1 MPRKLFLLPAA
12 LIAATSLAA
21 EYTFTPN
28 AATGDAKV
36 EVRLTK
42 GDAKEF
48 RMPAWAPGDYDLF
61 NYGRFVEGIRFRK
74 GGKDVPFGRSATDQ
88 NLWTFP
94 QGADTATYT
103 IKPSR
108 GNFSPNL
115 RVTATQTFASGPGVF
130 GWFEGDQRNRQYLNL
145 ALLPIGSIAFT
156 TLEQLS
162 SAPAG
167 FASFE
172 APNYDEMIDAPF
184 VMGTGI
190 RVESF
195 SVKEKPLKI
204 VAFNRPGNA
213 DLEGFVKVGKA
224 VAEASYAL
232 FGELPFP
239 RYIFFCD
246 FGGGGGGLEHLNSAR
261 LGLGAGATGE
271 SATGL
276 IFHEFFHLYN
286 VKRIRPKG
294 LGPFDYTKPLLMH
307 TIWWLEG
314 VTDYYA
320 SVLQVRAGLT
330 SRESFFN
337 SASSS
342 LAGFARNPNAL
353 KVSADVS
360 SRLVWES
367 RGSHGYGINYY
378 EKGWLIGMC
387 LDLAIRGQSKGK
399 YSLDDVI
406 RQLYE
411 ETKNDKPGYEETRIR
426 ELCIKYGGAALGP
439 IYDKC
444 AKQAVELP
452 MAEIAKGVGMVWDG
466 KDLVADP
473 LALSPAKEA
482 GRQWPLPLAKAQ

>member
-1 MPRKLFLLPAA
+1 MSRKPFFAVFL
-12 LIAATSLAA
+12 SLSTLGVTA

-28 AATGDAKV
+28 LATGDARV
-36 EVRLTK
+36 VVRLTN

-48 RMPAWAPGDYDLF
+48 RMPAWAPGDYDLL
-61 NYGRFVEGIRFRK
+61 NYGRYVEGIRFTK
-74 GGKDVPFGRSATDQ
+74 AGKVVPFAHSATDV
-88 NLWTFP
+88 NLWSLP
-94 QGADTATYT
+94 QGADTAIYT

-145 ALLPIGSIAFT
+145 ALLPTGSIAFT
-156 TLEQLS
+156 TLEQMS

-167 FASFE
+167 FAALQ

-184 VMGTGI
+184 VVGTGI

-195 SVKEKPLKI
+195 TVHGKPMKI
-204 VAFNRPGNA
+204 VGYNRPGNA
-213 DLEGFVKVGKA
+213 DLAGFAKVGRA
-224 VAEASYAL
+224 AAEQTYAL

-239 RYIFFCD
+239 RYYFFCD
-246 FGGGGGGLEHLNSAR
+246 FGGGGGGLEHLNSTR
-261 LGLGAGATGE
+261 LGLGQNATGE
-271 SATGL
+271 GATGL

-294 LGPFDYTKPLLMH
+294 LGPFDYTKPLLID

-314 VTDYYA
+314 VTDYFA
-320 SVLQVRAGLT
+320 SVLAVRAGLE
-330 SRESFFN
+330 SRDSFL
-337 SASSS
+337 SDASSS
-342 LAGFARNPNAL
+342 LAGFSSNSNAL
-353 KVSADVS
+353 KISADES
-360 SRLVWES
+360 SRRVWEG

-387 LDLAIRGQSKGK
+387 LDLAIRGQSKGRH
-399 YSLDDVI
+399 SLDDVI
-406 RQLYE
+406 QQLFE
-411 ETKNDKPGYEETRIR
+411 ETKNDKPGYEESRIR

-452 MAEIAKGVGMVWDG
+452 IAELAKGVGMIWDG
-466 KDLVADP
+466 KDLFADP
-473 LALSPAKEA
+473 LARSPAKEA
-482 GRQWPLPLAKAQ
+482 GMRWPLAVAKF